1 MDHAENSV
9 AVIIDH
15 YLVLVVDTTHA
26 REREKFLNI
35 GREKEGYKLIW
46 VKYLK
51 NCSYALS

>member
-9 AVIIDH
+9 AVIFDH

-51 NCSYALS
+51 NCSCALS